1 MGMKPKQVLEL
12 RKRLEL
18 TQRELADEIGAT
30 QETVSRWETGAHPPR
45 GANLKALRNLAEKA
59 KRKRKERK

>member
-30 QETVSRWETGAHPPR
+30 QETVSRWETGAHLPR